1 MVAAHLVHVLRQIAF
16 LNINWVVF
24 VVVVDTVLV
33 QSDRGV
39 RDRMQVLH
47 LIAVDMI
54 VVSVLAVQEKAGNRH
69 DPKFR
74 ERREVSVFAAE
85 ILLVER

>member
-1 MVAAHLVHVLRQIAF
+1 
-16 LNINWVVF
+16 
-24 VVVVDTVLV
+24 
-33 QSDRGV
+33 
-39 RDRMQVLH
+39 MQVLH